1 MVDAVH
7 NESSLRAGWNTNK
20 ILQDDFKIKVNGGE
34 RRHSDPRPPGAFRPY
49 AVAVQQR
56 TDLGGESESL
66 TLSPRLLAQWLAVSC
81 IRIFKLAKAGRIA
94 CCRVG
99 TCVRFDPRAV
109 TAWLRKM

>member
-34 RRHSDPRPPGAFRPY
+34 RALGPAASGSIPALRRCGPETA
-49 AVAVQQR
+49 
-56 TDLGGESESL
+56 DLGGESESL
-66 TLSPRLLAQWLAVSC
+66 TLSPRLLAQWLAVSR